1 LILASCLAWGPF
13 AIFACPIS
21 YGIAAGVTE
30 GKSVKDIEKRFE
42 TGIQKLNEMKSH
54 IEKLK
59 TKTNKLIGLVKR
71 DYNKLV
77 GIQTELTNS
86 MSAANAIKI
95 SFRIF
100 FTPFCQEYL
109 DRTPKRELN

>member
-77 GIQTELTNS
+77 GIQTEFPCLPLTLS
-86 MSAANAIKI
+86 KSVSESFLHHSKI
-95 SFRIF
+95 SS
-100 FTPFCQEYL
+100 QL
-109 DRTPKRELN
+109 